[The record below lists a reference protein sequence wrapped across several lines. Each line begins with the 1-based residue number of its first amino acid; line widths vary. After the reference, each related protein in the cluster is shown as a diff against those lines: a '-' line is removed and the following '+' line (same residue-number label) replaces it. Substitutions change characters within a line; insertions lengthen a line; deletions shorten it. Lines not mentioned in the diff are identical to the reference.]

1 MLDLRTHITRLK
13 RPKLLVKAA
22 QIGLKDYRRKIH
34 LARILQ
40 GPVPAKSFGV
50 IAALCDL
57 ENHLNS
63 LRKTR
68 DAAYSTAR
76 HVEVLIALIAEE
88 KRYSLENSQG

>member
-1 MLDLRTHITRLK
+1 MLDLHTHIARLK
-13 RPKLLVKAA
+13 RPKLSVKAA
-22 QIGLKDYRRKIH
+22 QLGLKDYRRKIH

-40 GPVPAKSFGV
+40 GPVPTKSFGV

-57 ENHLNS
+57 ETHLNS

-88 KRYSLENSQG
+88 RRHILEKAKG